1 MQGIAILVG
10 VRPEEVA
17 DRLQLLGCFQDLGL
31 TSDVAKIVLFVCAVI
46 NLDSDSN
53 SKGPETQE
61 WHIRQEHDLSNLSRL
76 FWQ

>member
-1 MQGIAILVG
+1 MHGIALLVG

-46 NLDSDSN
+46 N
-53 SKGPETQE
+53 
-61 WHIRQEHDLSNLSRL
+61 
-76 FWQ
+76 